1 MNEYLWQPTK
11 QYEVKTFEF
20 STQHAL
26 YISPYHLE
34 NKAHFMISEKG
45 IEDAKEILW
54 DETLLIFKSHL

>member
-45 IEDAKEILW
+45 IEDAR
-54 DETLLIFKSHL
+54 DTLG